1 MRYFDCSRF
10 AEVISGLTRWE
21 WIAET
26 RIREGLGDESLAIEI
41 WEGTVKPTFDG
52 CKEQCQKVQFRE
64 TLKRIN
70 GPLYLLLCGAYG
82 APTWSQLKTEVK
94 VLRETLE
101 SELADRMF
109 VFLPVAKSDLLID
122 LLNDE
127 DHHWGPIWKSFPS
140 ARKEMEEAVF
150 CHSLERSTAAVF
162 HLMRVSEIGLRA
174 LARRMGVKMPKG
186 KRLEWSEWQQI
197 LKEMTDVSEQVA
209 KTKKAGPH
217 KDELLEFY
225 RGALG
230 QFYGFKDEYRN
241 HVMHSRRSYNDYTA
255 AGVLA
260 HVKSFMEKLS
270 ARVDEKG
277 RMIK

>member
-1 MRYFDCSRF
+1 
-10 AEVISGLTRWE
+10 
-21 WIAET
+21 
-26 RIREGLGDESLAIEI
+26 
-41 WEGTVKPTFDG
+41 
-52 CKEQCQKVQFRE
+52 
-64 TLKRIN
+64 
-70 GPLYLLLCGAYG
+70 
-82 APTWSQLKTEVK
+82 
-94 VLRETLE
+94 
-101 SELADRMF
+101 
-109 VFLPVAKSDLLID
+109 
-122 LLNDE
+122 
-127 DHHWGPIWKSFPS
+127 
-140 ARKEMEEAVF
+140 
-150 CHSLERSTAAVF
+150 
-162 HLMRVSEIGLRA
+162 
-174 LARRMGVKMPKG
+174 MGVKMPKG